1 MKNNITHLKLKLI
14 NMKKL
19 ILYFLSLLFAPSL
32 FAQSVSF
39 NPKLSKGQ
47 GPSTFYQLDAK
58 SNFTN
63 NTTDSVFEWEV
74 IEISASRPEWEFG
87 LCDPGNCL
95 VNLKVGSKAE
105 FILAPGKT
113 GEFKGDFVLN
123 EKSGSGFGK
132 VVCYLKS
139 NPSIRDTVEFVLNA
153 WITSVRETSM
163 NRELSLFPNPA
174 KDRLV
179 IKYQGTSREPLSM
192 EIYNVLGSKVKSFNH
207 TGIETDV
214 NISDLQKGIYFI
226 RFKEGSKTVS
236 KSFSKS
242 E

>member
-1 MKNNITHLKLKLI
+1 
-14 NMKKL
+14 MKKL
-19 ILYFLSLLFAPSL
+19 ILYFLTLIVAPSL
-32 FAQSVSF
+32 FAQSISF
-39 NPKLSKGQ
+39 NPKVSRGQ
-47 GPSTFYQLDAK
+47 GPSTFFQLDAK

-63 NTTDSVFEWEV
+63 NTTDSIFEWEV
-74 IEISASRPEWEFG
+74 IEISSSRTEWEFG
-87 LCDPGNCL
+87 MCDPGNCL
-95 VNLKVGSKAE
+95 VDLSVGSKAE

-123 EKSGSGFGK
+123 DKSGSGSGK

-139 NPSIRDTVEFVLNA
+139 NPSIRDTVEFILNA
-153 WITSVRETSM
+153 WVTSVKETLV

-179 IKYQGTSREPLSM
+179 IKYQGASREPVSM
-192 EIYNVLGSKVKSFNH
+192 EIYNVLGSKVKSINH
-207 TGIETDV
+207 TGIETDI

-226 RFKEGSKTVS
+226 RFKEGSKTIS

>member
-1 MKNNITHLKLKLI
+1 
-14 NMKKL
+14 MKKL
-19 ILYFLSLLFAPSL
+19 ILYFLTLIVAPSL

-39 NPKLSKGQ
+39 SPKVSRGQ

-63 NTTDSVFEWEV
+63 NTSDSVFEWEV
-74 IEISASRPEWEFG
+74 IEVSSTRAEWEFG
-87 LCDPGNCL
+87 MCDPANCL
-95 VNLKVGSKAE
+95 VNIKVGSKAE

-123 EKSGSGFGK
+123 DKSGSGAGK

-139 NPSIRDTVEFVLNA
+139 NPSIRDTVEFILNA
-153 WITSVRETSM
+153 WVTSIKENIVHREF
-163 NRELSLFPNPA
+163 SLFPNPA
-174 KDRLV
+174 KERLV
-179 IKYQGTSREPLSM
+179 VKYQGPSREPVSM
-192 EIYNVLGSKVKSFNH
+192 DIYNVLGSKVKTINH
-207 TGIETDV
+207 TGFETEI
-214 NISDLQKGIYFI
+214 NISDLQNGIYFI
-226 RFKEGSKTVS
+226 RYKEGSKTIS

>member
-1 MKNNITHLKLKLI
+1 
-14 NMKKL
+14 MKKL
-19 ILYFLSLLFAPSL
+19 ILYFLALLIAPSL

-39 NPKLSKGQ
+39 SPKVSKGQ
-47 GPSTFYQLDAK
+47 GPSTFFQLDAK

-74 IEISASRPEWEFG
+74 IEISSTRTEWEFG
-87 LCDPGNCL
+87 LCDPGNCIVDL
-95 VNLKVGSKAE
+95 SVGSKAE

-113 GEFKGDFVLN
+113 GEFKGDFVIN
-123 EKSGSGFGK
+123 DKSGSGSGK
-132 VVCYLKS
+132 VVCYVKS
-139 NPSIRDTVEFVLNA
+139 NPSIRDTVEFILNA
-153 WITSVRETSM
+153 WVTSVKETVAV
-163 NRELSLFPNPA
+163 NREMSLFPNPA

-179 IKYQGTSREPLSM
+179 IKYQSNSREPIS
-192 EIYNVLGSKVKSFNH
+192 IDVYNVLGSKVKTINH
-207 TGIETDV
+207 TGLESEI

-226 RFKEGSKTVS
+226 RYKEGSKTIS

>member
-1 MKNNITHLKLKLI
+1 
-14 NMKKL
+14 MKKL
-19 ILYFLSLLFAPSL
+19 ILYFLTLIVAPSL
-32 FAQSVSF
+32 FAQTISF
-39 NPKLSKGQ
+39 SPKVSKGQ

-63 NTTDSVFEWEV
+63 NTSDSVFEWEV
-74 IEISASRPEWEFG
+74 IEISSTRTEWEFG
-87 LCDPGNCL
+87 MCDPANCL
-95 VNLKVGSKAE
+95 VNIKVGSKAE

-123 EKSGSGFGK
+123 DKSGSGAGK

-139 NPSIRDTVEFVLNA
+139 NPSIRDTVEFILNA
-153 WITSVRETSM
+153 WITSVKETAV

-179 IKYQGTSREPLSM
+179 IKYQGVSREPVSM
-192 EIYNVLGSKVKSFNH
+192 EIYNVLGSKVKSINH

-226 RFKEGSKTVS
+226 RFKEGSKTIS

>member
-1 MKNNITHLKLKLI
+1 
-14 NMKKL
+14 MKKL
-19 ILYFLSLLFAPSL
+19 ILYFLALIIAPSL

-39 NPKLSKGQ
+39 SPKVSKSQ

-63 NTTDSVFEWEV
+63 NTSDSVFEWEV
-74 IEISASRPEWEFG
+74 IEISSTRTEWEFG

-105 FILAPGKT
+105 FTLAPGKT

-123 EKSGSGFGK
+123 EKSGSGSGK

-139 NPSIRDTVEFVLNA
+139 NPSIRDTVEFILNA
-153 WITSVRETSM
+153 WITSIRENVVS
-163 NRELSLFPNPA
+163 REFSLFPNPA
-174 KDRLV
+174 KERLV
-179 IKYQGTSREPLSM
+179 IKYQSQSREPISM
-192 EIYNVLGSKVKSFNH
+192 DIYNVLGSKIKSIQHAGF
-207 TGIETDV
+207 ETEI
-214 NISDLQKGIYFI
+214 NISDLQKGIYFV
-226 RFKEGSKTVS
+226 RFKEGSKTIS